1 MALFQ
6 ITKSKL
12 TLVKEVK
19 FDLEKDLQK
28 IIEGNLEELLGYKF
42 VATEFSI
49 EEFRFDTLAYDE
61 ERNSFVII
69 EYKNSTNYSV
79 VDQGMSYLQTVLSRK
94 ADFVLEYNTRF
105 LKNQKKKEDIDWSQ
119 VRVVFIS
126 PYFTNY
132 QIKASSFKDAPF
144 DMYEIKKFGNDTLLL
159 NPIKRNDTKE
169 SIKNVLKSE
178 ADGKIASEIKS
189 FSLDDYI
196 KPDWVA
202 TRETYNEL
210 HERIMETAPSLS
222 VVYTKHY
229 IGYKIDQQRVFSI
242 SFFKAGPCVT
252 FQRAKPEAFKDPEKR
267 VTYVTNSLKSF
278 NQDMSNFLLNKV
290 KEDDI
295 EYALMLIKQQLK
307 KY

>member
-19 FDLEKDLQK
+19 FDLEKELQK
-28 IIEGNLEELLGYKF
+28 IIEDNLEELLGYKF

-61 ERNSFVII
+61 ERNTFIVI
-69 EYKNSTNYSV
+69 EYKNSANYSV

-94 ADFVLEYNTRF
+94 ADFVLEYNTRYP
-105 LKNQKKKEDIDWSQ
+105 KNQKKKEDFDWSQ

-144 DMYEIKKFGNDTLLL
+144 DMYEIKKFGNETILL
-159 NPIKRNDTKE
+159 NPIKRSDTKE

-178 ADGKIASEIKS
+178 VGEKITSEIKS
-189 FSLDDYI
+189 FTLDDYI
-196 KPDWVA
+196 KPGWSF
-202 TRETYNEL
+202 TREVYDEL
-210 HERIMETAPSLS
+210 HERIMETAPSLTI
-222 VVYTKHY
+222 VYTKY
-229 IGYKIDQQRVFSI
+229 YVGYKIGQQRVFVI
-242 SFFKAGPCVT
+242 SFFKAGPCIT
-252 FQRAKPEAFKDPEKR
+252 FQRAKPDSFRDPEKR
-267 VTYVTNSLKSF
+267 VTYVTNSFKF
-278 NQDMSNFLLNKV
+278 YNQDQSNFWLNKS